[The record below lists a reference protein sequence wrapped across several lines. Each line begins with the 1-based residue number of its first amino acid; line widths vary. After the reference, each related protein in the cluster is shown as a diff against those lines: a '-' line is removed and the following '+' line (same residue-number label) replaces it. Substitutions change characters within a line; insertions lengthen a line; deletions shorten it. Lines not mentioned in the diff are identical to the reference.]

1 MWLVDGRKLR
11 RGRIEAGLSALEL
24 ADKSGVALR
33 TIQAIE
39 AARAPSRARPATVR
53 DLAGALGVATTDIAR
68 VDAEPAARRREAS
81 SPPPSPASTAST
93 ASTPSTP
100 STPSAPP
107 GTPTGVETSRLSAL
121 VEEEE
126 AAGLPPRERG
136 GVPYLTA
143 RALSHVYTA
152 YELHVGLDVVLE
164 GRVRQER
171 GIPPQEAAL
180 LGGRM
185 GVAAR
190 FFLEHEVLPGR
201 TLQTTVHAVEP
212 ALVKAL
218 QHALARVA
226 TVRASLVATPFDGD
240 PPRGFSAFHT
250 TKPRPW
256 TFVAREVLAAE
267 AGRQGDAGGR
277 KATTARGKTT
287 KIAPRPR

>member
-1 MWLVDGRKLR
+1 M
-11 RGRIEAGLSALEL
+11 
-24 ADKSGVALR
+24 
-33 TIQAIE
+33 
-39 AARAPSRARPATVR
+39 
-53 DLAGALGVATTDIAR
+53 
-68 VDAEPAARRREAS
+68 
-81 SPPPSPASTAST
+81 
-93 ASTPSTP
+93 
-100 STPSAPP
+100 
-107 GTPTGVETSRLSAL
+107 
-121 VEEEE
+121 
-126 AAGLPPRERG
+126 
-136 GVPYLTA
+136 PYLTA

-152 YELHVGLDVVLE
+152 YELHVGLEVVLE

-256 TFVAREVLAAE
+256 TFVAKEILSAE
-267 AGRQGDAGGR
+267 AERGGAAGGR
-277 KATTARGKTT
+277 KAATARGKTKT
-287 KIAPRPR
+287 AARSR